1 MYATIQRKQPPV
13 PPFTTDTPASRKGFD
28 TNAERL
34 KRLNNG
40 EAAAAAS
47 AAMAMAAASEMCPY
61 MTTAN
66 PNLKNNFKTNGY
78 GMGGGRCATLGRM
91 KNLEMTEYQRQKF
104 INGTNADVPMVKMMI
119 LPLRRNRVGLE
130 IAFGTYD
137 IVTTHTER
145 NFESTRYFNDLNT
158 IIYFLFQDLTKE
170 YTLSLGRNH
179 KLRRK
184 PYSESE
190 EYDTDTSGDTR
201 NEILSRTTA
210 ESSNQHLQEMRN
222 NINRYGALRYRQ
234 QFDL

>member
-137 IVTTHTER
+137 NVITRTDR
-145 NFESTRYFNDLNT
+145 NFELTRFIF
-158 IIYFLFQDLTKE
+158 II
-170 YTLSLGRNH
+170 
-179 KLRRK
+179 
-184 PYSESE
+184 
-190 EYDTDTSGDTR
+190 
-201 NEILSRTTA
+201 
-210 ESSNQHLQEMRN
+210 
-222 NINRYGALRYRQ
+222 
-234 QFDL
+234 

>member
-1 MYATIQRKQPPV
+1 
-13 PPFTTDTPASRKGFD
+13 
-28 TNAERL
+28 
-34 KRLNNG
+34 
-40 EAAAAAS
+40 
-47 AAMAMAAASEMCPY
+47 MAMAAASEMCPY

-137 IVTTHTER
+137 YVTTHTER
-145 NFESTRYFNDLNT
+145 NFESARYFDYLNT
-158 IIYFLFQDLTKE
+158 VIMYFLFQDLTKE

-234 QFDL
+234 QFDLWRHCLKHTAESDRELQ